1 MQRHSRR
8 SAWVRLEADVTT
20 SKQFDASDDPI
31 DEQYLGLIHCKKK
44 KFKRSK
50 QRNSENKFNKIQIHA
65 SIIKLLHILITLQQG
80 R

>member
-44 KFKRSK
+44 SLKG
-50 QRNSENKFNKIQIHA
+50 QNKGIPKINL
-65 SIIKLLHILITLQQG
+65 IKPKYMQVL
-80 R
+80 